1 MALGWLAVLKSVPWA
16 EVVRNAP
23 LVATGAKKLWD
34 TVAVKKGGFQPQ
46 ADMPQEPPTLEGL
59 QAQVAN
65 LQAMMTE
72 SQRRLGDSSA
82 LVAELAEQNSQLIAR
97 IEALRKRQIW
107 LTRGLLLTVVLAA
120 SALWLSLR

>member
-1 MALGWLAVLKSVPWA
+1 MALGWLAVLKSVPWT

>member
-1 MALGWLAVLKSVPWA
+1 MALGWLAVLKSVPWT

-34 TVAVKKGGFQPQ
+34 TVATKKGVFQPQ
-46 ADMPQEPPTLEGL
+46 ADMPQEPPSLEGL

>member
-1 MALGWLAVLKSVPWA
+1 MALGWLAVLKSVPWT

-34 TVAVKKGGFQPQ
+34 TVATKKGVFQPQ

-97 IEALRKRQIW
+97 IEALRKCQIW

>member
-1 MALGWLAVLKSVPWA
+1 MALGWLAVLKSVPWT

-34 TVAVKKGGFQPQ
+34 TVATKKGVFQPQ

-65 LQAMMTE
+65 LQAMAAD
-72 SQRRLGDSSA
+72 SHQRLVDASA
-82 LVAELAEQNSQLIAR
+82 WVAELAEQNTQLIAR
-97 IEALRKRQIW
+97 IEALRKRQKW
-107 LTRGLLLTVVLAA
+107 LIRGLLLVAGLSA
-120 SALWLSLR
+120 SALWISLR

>member
-1 MALGWLAVLKSVPWA
+1 MALGWLAVLKSVPWT

-34 TVAVKKGGFQPQ
+34 TVAAKKAGFQPQ

-59 QAQVAN
+59 QAQVTN
-65 LQAMMTE
+65 LQAMTAD
-72 SQRRLGDSSA
+72 SQQRLVDSSA

-97 IEALRKRQIW
+97 IEALRKRQVW
-107 LTRGLLLTVVLAA
+107 LTRGLLLALVLAA
-120 SALWLSLR
+120 SALLLSLR